1 LTQLFVLDTDHVTL
15 LQRGEP
21 QVVEH
26 LAKVPKHL
34 IAASIVTYEE
44 QLRGRLAVV
53 RQAQTPDRL
62 AWAYL
67 RLREMHAFFC
77 AIHLVDFDQSTARI
91 YETLRK
97 EHRRLGKMDLRIA
110 ATVLAHDCILVT
122 RNKSDFGQI
131 VGLSS
136 QDWSAP

>member
-1 LTQLFVLDTDHVTL
+1 MTQLFVLDTDHITL

-53 RQAQTPDRL
+53 RQAQSPDRL
-62 AWAYL
+62 ALAYL
-67 RLREMHAFFC
+67 RLREMQAFC

-97 EHRRLGKMDLRIA
+97 EHRRPVKMDLRIA
-110 ATVLAHDCILVT
+110 ATVLAQDCILAT
-122 RNKSDFGQI
+122 RNKSDFDQI
-131 VGLSS
+131 VGLSI